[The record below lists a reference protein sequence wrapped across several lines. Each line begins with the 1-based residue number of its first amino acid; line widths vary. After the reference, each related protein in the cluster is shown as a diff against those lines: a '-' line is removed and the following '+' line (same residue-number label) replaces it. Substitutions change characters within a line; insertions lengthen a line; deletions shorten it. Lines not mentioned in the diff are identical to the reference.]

1 MSDYIESL
9 FQGIDILIDKKLEG
23 LAFDTTIICTVTD
36 NTNSKN
42 GEYRVSDG
50 NTIYIVYSED
60 SSYKVGEQVR
70 VEIPNNDYTRKKFI
84 IGKYGEDE
92 SNTPITYVS
101 STDSVVNIS
110 GNLFNKNGPFGL
122 LMNGPHE
129 KRIIWNCEFKDDN
142 VTWLQKAGIYDSL
155 IIKADFQTDTRVY
168 KPVSGVYGIIVDLLI
183 EPAEIEGS
191 YLRKTIEFTS
201 DDVFGDPY
209 NFLIPSTQGKA
220 FSLANANGYIRGIEV
235 SIFQNN
241 LFKNTKGELITYDD
255 AYPSQD
261 NIIIDNIEVA
271 LGTNVSNMEDNKL
284 QIYSLNSQEYNY
296 HFPTEQTNTKKIGL
310 AWYNKNE
317 FNKYLG
323 FSDGIYDPNYDEKT
337 YLTEAAI
344 NNRMVAQKDK
354 ENIPQDK
361 YGLTLAAD
369 LEELSIYI
377 PQIVTTITQDLY
389 GVLRELSKDI
399 DPLNSYVILKDK
411 TGNETIKLKKD
422 CSEDEEKDSITISTG
437 LNEYL
442 NTVSNSATEF
452 RDDFIED
459 FYPYYMDRLKDV
471 SLQET
476 NTEDLEYN
484 LQDDIL
490 NKLQKLYNYDLYN
503 NNSQGI
509 IDNILN
515 RVKKHFPSYVSIV
528 ENNIV
533 RIDRVRNRMNLIF
546 NALPPFDLSKEF
558 DKDETK
564 ITNTEYFTQ
573 EFLEGKKN
581 IPNYEPMDLSKYDN
595 KYCVYWYKFVK
606 GASGDDFSGQDW
618 QVLDVKD
625 TYIYKPED
633 RKEEYDNV
641 GIPKDFSTSGPF
653 NPILSFV
660 NNANQDYIPVNNG
673 LVIQQL
679 EPNTPEQRY
688 MAILFYNHELFKS
701 NELIFENR
709 DTVPNSD
716 ILDKAD
722 GLYLEHL
729 TNSFNDYP
737 MYNEINYLQDG
748 ANGNKSRQVRC
759 HFRGLKARDKDVLP
773 GAHVYWYI
781 PDSSMITF
789 NTDDLISKGF
799 FTDAEIQTDLEM
811 PFYSLEGYTCFYKK
825 IEYNKDKDSYI
836 KSLDE
841 TTEYDTR
848 DFWYKIKDY
857 YDPGYSQNYILCKI
871 ILEGT
876 TETYEMKEYFTFGMM
891 GNSGTKYTVTVNNV
905 NGNAVQNNKQLYLEV
920 VVRDS
925 DNKKINT
932 MNLTSEEN
940 YKDNIKWLFQSDN
953 ILAYDIE
960 TGTDRIVCNAN
971 SNDIKP
977 TSGIL
982 KFSLPTDMKIE
993 EVYKEY
999 DAGKIANEQSQI
1011 TKTTTITLSQLH
1023 PIPWRHQ
1030 DYNCYFSGI
1039 TKIVYNNFGTLSKGS
1054 AFNIPYKL
1062 FNTADDTPITD
1073 LTWRLRY
1080 FKFNSQSRVFD
1091 AINIIDS
1098 LFPKLVTVGNEY
1110 FLEAPSLYDQR
1121 LTNEYFIVVEAL
1133 KANDTAAPAE
1143 PTETELSDTEN
1154 QNGDDIIIWQQ
1165 PLIIIQNR
1173 YESSFLNEW
1182 SGDFAIDE
1190 YNKYIMSAMVGAGL
1204 KDSSN
1209 QFSGVLMGDLT
1220 IADINST
1227 KDTKQAKT
1235 MGLYGFHQGVQ
1246 SFGFKADGT
1255 AFIGK
1260 AGAGRIEFNGAE
1272 GWIQSGNYSKDTDG
1286 MRINLSNGHID
1297 AYNFKL
1303 TSKNVLISSNPDDD
1317 KLPYFQIQVPKNKE
1331 KTEYGNLMFVSDDE
1345 WYLQSYKYVEDAFSV
1360 GIEWPTLFGYYDA
1373 NGNFKNDGYYD
1384 ENGNFVELTEEDKE
1398 KQTKHLSPGLK
1409 LDLATGAL
1417 QSVPNLFNEE
1427 LEGVNLGR
1435 LIINQFA
1442 FGDTIALAAG
1452 ENFLVS
1458 GNGDCRLKGDW
1469 EFWAENQDGTYDGS
1483 VGISSRGIFR
1493 NRTLVEEEPGKY
1505 IWKKLTGQGERW
1517 TSWELVADVA
1527 KKFERYAAFQ
1537 VVEGQVE
1544 QVAEWAKFGLWIA
1557 GMLGPE
1563 VVEAMTALVN
1573 SGAVENIIEFL
1584 IELTKM
1590 GLDGI
1595 ITVLSKWMSD
1605 DSEEQ

>member
-23 LAFDTTIICTVTD
+23 LAFDTTIICTITD

-60 SSYKVGEQVR
+60 SNYKVGEQVR

-155 IIKADFQTDTRVY
+155 IVKADFQTDTRVY
-168 KPVSGVYGIIVDLLI
+168 KPISGVYGIIVDLLI

-241 LFKNTKGELITYDD
+241 LFKNTKGKLITYDD

-261 NIIIDNIEVA
+261 NIIIDNIEIA

-284 QIYSLNSQEYNY
+284 QIYSLDSQEYNY

-323 FSDGIYDPNYDEKT
+323 FSDGIYDPKYDEKT
-337 YLTEAAI
+337 YLTEAKT

-389 GVLRELSKDI
+389 GVLRELSAAIK
-399 DPLNSYVILKDK
+399 PLNSYVILKDK
-411 TGNETIKLKKD
+411 TNNETIKLKSE
-422 CSEDEEKDSITISTG
+422 CSEDEKKNSIIISTE
-437 LNEYL
+437 LDEYL
-442 NTVSNSATEF
+442 NTVSQSAT
-452 RDDFIED
+452 DIKDKFIED
-459 FYPYYMDRLKDV
+459 FYPYYMNRLKDV
-471 SLQET
+471 SLKET
-476 NTEDLEYN
+476 NTEDLTYS
-484 LQDDIL
+484 LQDIL
-490 NKLQKLYNYDLYN
+490 NKLQKLYNDDLYN
-503 NNSQGI
+503 DDLYGI

-546 NALPPFDLSKEF
+546 NALPPFDLSNSF
-558 DKDETK
+558 GKDG
-564 ITNTEYFTQ
+564 ITNTKYFTQ
-573 EFLEGKKN
+573 EFLEGDSG
-581 IPNYEPMDLSKYDN
+581 IPDYEPMDLSKYDN

-625 TYIYKPED
+625 TYIYKPEN
-633 RKEEYDNV
+633 KEEKYDNV

-679 EPNTPEQRY
+679 EPDTPEQRY

-716 ILDKAD
+716 ILDKTD

-748 ANGNKSRQVRC
+748 ANANKSRQVRC

-789 NTDDLISKGF
+789 NADDLIARGF

-825 IEYNKDKDSYI
+825 IEYNKDNDSYVE
-836 KSLDE
+836 LVNGE
-841 TTEYDTR
+841 TEYDTR

-905 NGNAVQNNKQLYLEV
+905 NGDAVQNNKQLYLEV

-932 MNLTSEEN
+932 MNLTSKEN
-940 YKDNIKWLFQSDN
+940 NKDNIKWLFQSDN
-953 ILAYDIE
+953 LLAYEIVE
-960 TGTDRIVCNAN
+960 TEMNRIVCKAD

-977 TSGIL
+977 MSGIL

-999 DAGKIANEQSQI
+999 DAGKIADEKPLNEI

-1062 FNTADDTPITD
+1062 FNAADDTPITG

-1080 FKFNSQSRVFD
+1080 FKFKDNSFK
-1091 AINIIDS
+1091 AIDIIDS
-1098 LFPKLVTVGNEY
+1098 LFPKLITVENDY

-1133 KANDTAAPAE
+1133 INTD
-1143 PTETELSDTEN
+1143 
-1154 QNGDDIIIWQQ
+1154 IIWQQ

-1220 IADINST
+1220 IANIGST
-1227 KDTKQAKT
+1227 KDKEQVKT

-1246 SFGFKADGT
+1246 SFGFKTDGT

-1272 GWIQSGNYSKDTDG
+1272 GWIQSGNYSPNVDG
-1286 MRINLSNGHID
+1286 MCIDLDDGHID

-1303 TSKNVLISSNPDDD
+1303 TSKNVLINSNPDDDD
-1317 KLPYFQIQVPKNKE
+1317 KLPYFQIQVPKNEE
-1331 KTEYGNLMFVSDDE
+1331 KTEYGNLMLVSGDE
-1345 WYLQSYKYVEDAFSV
+1345 WYLQSYKYVKDALLV
-1360 GIEWPTLFGYYDA
+1360 DVAWPALNA
-1373 NGNFKNDGYYD
+1373 YYD
-1384 ENGNFVELTEEDKE
+1384 ENGNYVDPTEEIK
-1398 KQTKHLSPGLK
+1398 KLTPGLK
-1409 LDLATGAL
+1409 LDLKEGAL
-1417 QSVPNLFNEE
+1417 QSVPVGFNEE
-1427 LEGVNLGR
+1427 SKGVNLGR

-1442 FGDTIALAAG
+1442 FGDRIALAAG
-1452 ENFLVS
+1452 DNFLVA

-1469 EFWAENQDGTYDGS
+1469 EFWAQTHEGIYDGS
-1483 VGISSRGIFR
+1483 VGISSKGIFR
-1493 NRTLVEEEPGKY
+1493 NRTLVEGDGGTY
-1505 IWKKLTGQGERW
+1505 FWKKLTGQSERW

-1527 KKFERYAAFQ
+1527 KRLEKYATLKIIDEVEEDTFKYINLGAWIMAQLAPVFESIGTSAF
-1537 VVEGQVE
+1537 ES
-1544 QVAEWAKFGLWIA
+1544 GLV
-1557 GMLGPE
+1557 G
-1563 VVEAMTALVN
+1563 
-1573 SGAVENIIEFL
+1573 NIIE
-1584 IELTKM
+1584 
-1590 GLDGI
+1590 GI
-1595 ITVLSKWMSD
+1595 FSFGTEFINMLGHLAKIYGDSKKE
-1605 DSEEQ
+1605 EEQKE